1 MLTLW
6 QTLSAPAGRRFI
18 LALSLSA
25 LAGAAGVILLGL
37 SGWFLTAASLAG
49 AAGAGFTFNHLYPSA
64 GVRAAAFTR
73 VLARYGEQL
82 VGHDATLALSARLR
96 PALFEA
102 AARSGRGMTAMETKE
117 LSALIDDV
125 DEAEAGFLRVL
136 SPAAAVAASILVA
149 LCFTFAADFYAGMT
163 AIAAIVIFAILLPRR
178 AVEQSN
184 QAASNL
190 NAETESARGE
200 VAGLVENAIELDIL
214 GALPAAA
221 DSACKRLDRALAKE
235 DKIEAPFRAIGAL
248 GSAAGLLLA
257 LLLINRAS
265 ESETGL
271 AIAVGAALSLI
282 AAFDASA
289 AMVKIFDAVSRSR
302 FAVQKLNARLSVAD
316 APWEAPRASSV
327 ALQTIF
333 PLSAEALVVKAGD
346 RAPVIG
352 PLSFT
357 ISPGEVLQIIGPS
370 GCGKTTVAETLMR
383 LHPLAGGGLLYAGVA
398 SQKIRIAAA
407 LQRIAMSPQFPSFL
421 PGTLED
427 QLRLAAPAATDT
439 EIQSALATACIDQV
453 VTAKSKGLQTEF
465 DEGGAQFSGGEL
477 RRLGLARAL
486 LVNPE
491 LLVLDEPFAGLDAPL
506 AKKLADKLASWMR
519 EEKRALVILAHEPQ
533 DKLFGG
539 AAMKMVRIGADH
551 RAHQASRIT

>member
-6 QTLSAPAGRRFI
+6 RALGAAAGRRFI
-18 LALSLSA
+18 IALSLSA

-37 SGWFLTAASLAG
+37 SGWFLTAASLAS

-102 AARSGRGMTAMETKE
+102 AARSGRGMTAMEAKE
-117 LSALIDDV
+117 LSSLIDDV
-125 DEAEAGFLRVL
+125 EAAEAGFLRVL
-136 SPAAAVAASILVA
+136 SPAAAVAASIFVA
-149 LCFTFAADFYAGMT
+149 LGFTFAADFYAGLA
-163 AIAAIVIFAILLPRR
+163 AIAAFVIFAILLPRR

-184 QAASNL
+184 RAASTL
-190 NAETESARGE
+190 SAETESARGE
-200 VAGLVENAIELDIL
+200 IAGLVENAIELDIL

-221 DSACKRLDRALAKE
+221 DRARKCLDRVLVKE
-235 DKIEAPFRAIGAL
+235 EKIEAPFRAIGAL

-257 LLLINRAS
+257 LLLLNRAS
-265 ESETGL
+265 EGETGL

-289 AMVKIFDAVSRSR
+289 AMVKIFDAVSRSHL
-302 FAVQKLNARLSVAD
+302 AAQKLSARLSVAD
-316 APWEAPRASSV
+316 APWDASRASNV

-333 PLSAEALVVKAGD
+333 PLSAKALVAKAGD
-346 RAPVIG
+346 RAPAIG

-383 LHPLAGGGLLYAGVA
+383 LHPLAGGALFYAGVA
-398 SQKIRIAAA
+398 SQKTRIAGA
-407 LQRIAMSPQFPSFL
+407 LQRIAMSPQFPAFL

-427 QLRLAAPAATDT
+427 QLRLAAPAATEA
-439 EIQSALATACIDQV
+439 EIQTALAAACIDQV
-453 VTAKSKGLQTEF
+453 VTAKSKGLQTQF
-465 DEGGAQFSGGEL
+465 DESGAQFSGGEL
-477 RRLGLARAL
+477 RRIGLARAL
-486 LVNPE
+486 LTNPE

-506 AKKLADKLASWMR
+506 ANKLADKLACWVR
-519 EEKRALVILAHEPQ
+519 EEKRALVILAHEQQ
-533 DKLFGG
+533 DKLLGG
-539 AAMKMVRIGADH
+539 TAMKTVQIGADH
-551 RAHQASRIT
+551 RALQASRIT